1 MLALLLQPDVSSR
14 SLLHLAPCFPSA
26 GLAAGRSEDHPKDVK
41 TPRNTKILRL
51 FLFWAS
57 FVSWR
62 LNGSP
67 SHPNPGSVFSDRS
80 EEFASADVDRIVGPR
95 KVKTPTRR
103 LTS

>member
-51 FLFWAS
+51 FLF
-57 FVSWR
+57 
-62 LNGSP
+62 
-67 SHPNPGSVFSDRS
+67 
-80 EEFASADVDRIVGPR
+80 
-95 KVKTPTRR
+95 
-103 LTS
+103 